1 MATHSLVQSAC
12 NGFVYG
18 HGADV
23 QALNT
28 MVAEIERTDIPCC

>member
-1 MATHSLVQSAC
+1 MATHSLVLSAG

-18 HGADV
+18 HAADV

-28 MVAEIERTDIPCC
+28 MVAEIERADIPCY